1 MVGWSDV
8 PDHGVP
14 RLRAEWRSVPDD
26 PPLRVVSTISV
37 PVGWTETERDV
48 PR

>member
-1 MVGWSDV
+1 MTGWHDV
-8 PDHGVP
+8 RDHGVP
-14 RLRAEWRSVPDD
+14 QLRAEWRVVPDN
-26 PPLRVVSTISV
+26 PPLQVASTISV

>member
-1 MVGWSDV
+1 M
-8 PDHGVP
+8 
-14 RLRAEWRSVPDD
+14 WRSVPDD
-26 PPLRVVSTISV
+26 PPVIVAGSVAV